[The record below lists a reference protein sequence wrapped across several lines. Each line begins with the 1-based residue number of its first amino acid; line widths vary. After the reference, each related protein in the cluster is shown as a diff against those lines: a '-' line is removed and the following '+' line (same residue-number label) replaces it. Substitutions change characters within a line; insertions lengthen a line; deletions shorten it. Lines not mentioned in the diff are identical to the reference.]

1 MFVKSVKRE
10 DKQTVVPVPG
20 EAPLPSARHRR
31 ERPVDQHGHREP
43 QWTHSDTSTTAQNE
57 TMPARPSNHTAS
69 KQPRWIGPHFT
80 SKQNAQDVVRS
91 AIERESSYESS
102 DSEIELD
109 AASDSEVSVS
119 QRSLVRGAIPIPVNL
134 LVSRARPEPTRF
146 RPRTDNR
153 ETPQSPRMRPRRGPS
168 PSLTRHYALF
178 RQGMTKNTLSQ
189 VAMLTEAAAAKVFNV
204 GTTSFKAK

>member
-1 MFVKSVKRE
+1 MFVKSVWE
-10 DKQTVVPVPG
+10 NKQTVVPVPG

-119 QRSLVRGAIPIPVNL
+119 LSAVSSVVRFPSLSTSSSPARVPNQPVS
-134 LVSRARPEPTRF
+134 VP
-146 RPRTDNR
+146 TDNR
-153 ETPQSPRMRPRRGPS
+153 ETPQSLRMRPRRGPS

-189 VAMLTEAAAAKVFNV
+189 VAMLTEAAAAKVFNM
-204 GTTSFKAK
+204 GTTRFKAK

>member
-1 MFVKSVKRE
+1 MTHWTCVRQLDVFGLVFVKSVRE

-43 QWTHSDTSTTAQNE
+43 QWTHSDTSPTAQNE

-119 QRSLVRGAIPIPVNL
+119 LSAVSSVVR
-134 LVSRARPEPTRF
+134 F
-146 RPRTDNR
+146 
-153 ETPQSPRMRPRRGPS
+153 
-168 PSLTRHYALF
+168 PSLSTSSSPARVPNQPVSVHEPITERRLNPRACVQDEALRHH
-178 RQGMTKNTLSQ
+178 
-189 VAMLTEAAAAKVFNV
+189 
-204 GTTSFKAK
+204 